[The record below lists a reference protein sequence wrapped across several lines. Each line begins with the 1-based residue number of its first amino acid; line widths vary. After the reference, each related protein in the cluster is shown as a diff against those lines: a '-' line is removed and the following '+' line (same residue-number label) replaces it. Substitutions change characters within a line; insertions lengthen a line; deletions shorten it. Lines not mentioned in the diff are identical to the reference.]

1 MMMRFLFYEIFEFGF
16 IGNYV
21 HVHVLSP
28 MIKMAI
34 SMNMSAHKLQ
44 YTIIPLP
51 F

>member
-1 MMMRFLFYEIFEFGF
+1 MTMRYFFNEIFEFGF

-21 HVHVLSP
+21 HVYVMSP

-44 YTIIPLP
+44 YTIVHLP